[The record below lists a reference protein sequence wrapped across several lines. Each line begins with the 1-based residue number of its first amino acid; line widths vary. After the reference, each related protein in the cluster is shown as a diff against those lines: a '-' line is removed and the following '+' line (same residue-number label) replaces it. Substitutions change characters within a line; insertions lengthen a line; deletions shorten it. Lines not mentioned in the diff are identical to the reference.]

1 MFREL
6 THYRDDPIEAMFVR
20 LAADNSPDRMDLGIG
35 VFRDDAG
42 RVPVFEAVREAESR
56 VVSKEET
63 KSYIGPLGN
72 QDYCRAVERLIL
84 GAEHPVLGKGNV
96 ISAQTPGAGGALRVG
111 AELVRTLSRE
121 SRVWVSVPVW
131 PHQLEY
137 FEKPGMA
144 VMPYRYYDQ
153 FGSVLQF
160 GEMLEDLKGMR
171 RNDLLLL
178 HGCCHN
184 PTGQDLDMDQWQAV
198 TDLVMQKGTIPFVDI
213 AYQGFGRGIGE
224 DVAGVRLM
232 ASQVPQMVLA
242 VSSSKSFGIYRERA
256 GMLSVLVSSGSTD
269 AAGLRRRVRDM
280 ARQLYFMPPD
290 HGAAIVLE
298 ILSSPDLED
307 LWRSELEAMRL
318 EVIDKRQVL
327 RNMLEAEVGGFDASF
342 IEAQLGM
349 FSCLP
354 IDSHE
359 QRLMEDLFHIY
370 MMPDARVNVAA
381 MRTSDAQVLAR
392 SFREL
397 IGRRRGD
404 GIRAPGGTVGQ
415 AAGTALGG
423 TAG

>member
-1 MFREL
+1 MFRNLSLYE
-6 THYRDDPIEAMFVR
+6 DDPIEGMFAR
-20 LAADNSPDRMDLGIG
+20 LAADTSPDRMDLGIG

-42 RVPVFEAVREAESR
+42 QVPVFGAVREAESR
-56 VVSKEET
+56 IVRKEET

-84 GAEHPVLGKGNV
+84 GPEHPVLETGSA

-137 FEKPGMA
+137 FERPGMK
-144 VMPYRYYDQ
+144 VMPYRYYDR

-160 GEMLEDLKGMR
+160 GEMLEDLQGMR

-184 PTGQDLDMDQWQAV
+184 PTGEDLDPDQWQAV
-198 TDLVMQKGTIPFVDI
+198 TDLALEKGAIPFVDI
-213 AYQGFGRGIGE
+213 AYQGFGQGIE
-224 DVAGVRLM
+224 DDVAGVRLM
-232 ASQVPQMVLA
+232 ASQVPQMLLA

-256 GMLSVLVSSGSTD
+256 GMLSVFVSSGTAD
-269 AAGLRRRVRDM
+269 ATRLRRRLRDT

-298 ILSSPDLED
+298 ILSSRNLENQ
-307 LWRSELEAMRL
+307 WRSELDATRL
-318 EVIDKRQVL
+318 EIIEKRLML
-327 RNMLEAEVGGFDASF
+327 RRMLEAEVESFDASF
-342 IEAQLGM
+342 IDRQLGM

-354 IDSHE
+354 IDLDE
-359 QRLMEDLFHIY
+359 QRLMEELFHIY

-381 MRTSDAQVLAR
+381 MKLSDARTLAR

-397 IGRRRGD
+397 RNRRQED
-404 GIRAPGGTVGQ
+404 GLRLFGGASG
-415 AAGTALGG
+415 
-423 TAG
+423 